1 MAIPVYT
8 GTARRDVP
16 ATTAERA
23 TAPWW
28 DRLPRWL
35 TRADHYPWLIA
46 AALDLVAIAFIVL
59 AFTQTTFSAE
69 LMFHGVFVMLV
80 LHAFLFG
87 LRQTLIRIVL
97 VSIPLLVYAEAAL
110 FGLQEPPLELTEW
123 PLMFVIAA
131 LVAWMA
137 DRRATTSQRYAAL
150 FRSASERLLTV
161 EENERRRV
169 ARELH
174 DGVGQVITALTLTL
188 DAAESEGDPARA
200 RDRIATARSLADT
213 ALAGT
218 RDLSHRLRPP
228 RFEERGLLSS
238 LRDLAA
244 QSGFSVTIRADDST
258 ADADLG
264 PNTRVELFRIA
275 QEALANAA
283 HHSGAASAT
292 VTITR
297 DDGRLVMAVTD
308 DGHGF
313 RPADVPD
320 DGIGLAGMQERARL
334 VGGELAIDTGPSGTQ
349 VTVAVPI
356 GAEGR
361 SLA

>member
-1 MAIPVYT
+1 LAIPVYS
-8 GTARRDVP
+8 GAAQRDLP
-16 ATTAERA
+16 ATVTERV

-35 TRADHYPWLIA
+35 TRAEHRPWLIA
-46 AALDLVAIAFIVL
+46 GTLDLAATGFIVL

-87 LRQTLIRIVL
+87 LRPTLIRIGL
-97 VSIPLLVYAEAAL
+97 VSIPLVVYAEAAI
-110 FGLQEPPLELTEW
+110 FGLKEPPLELTEW

-150 FRSASERLLTV
+150 FRNASERLLTV

-188 DAAESEGDPARA
+188 DAAESERDPAAARA
-200 RDRIATARSLADT
+200 RIAAARSLADT

-218 RDLSHRLRPP
+218 RDLSHRMQPA
-228 RFEERGLLSS
+228 RFEERGLVSA

-244 QSGFSVTIRADDST
+244 QSGFPVTIQADGI
-258 ADADLG
+258 AAAAGLG
-264 PNTRVELFRIA
+264 PNTRLELFRIA

-292 VTITR
+292 VTIAKDAGTFV
-297 DDGRLVMAVTD
+297 LAVTD
-308 DGHGF
+308 SGHGF
-313 RPADVPD
+313 EPADVPE
-320 DGIGLAGMQERARL
+320 DGIGLAGMLERARL
-334 VGGELAIDTGPSGTQ
+334 IGGELEIDTGPGGTQ
-349 VTVAVPI
+349 VRVAVPI

-361 SLA
+361 TLE

>member
-1 MAIPVYT
+1 M
-8 GTARRDVP
+8 TA
-16 ATTAERA
+16 AAAERA
-23 TAPWW
+23 SVPWW

-35 TRADHYPWLIA
+35 TRADHHPWLIA
-46 AALDLVAIAFIVL
+46 GTLDLAAMTFIVL

-87 LRQTLIRIVL
+87 LRPTLIRIVL
-97 VSIPLLVYAEAAL
+97 VTIPLVVYAEAAL
-110 FGLQEPPLELTEW
+110 FGIEEPPLELTEW

-188 DAAESEGDPARA
+188 DAAESESDPAQA
-200 RDRIATARSLADT
+200 RVRIATARSLADT

-244 QSGFSVTIRADDST
+244 QSGFPVTIRADDSGV
-258 ADADLG
+258 DVGLS

-297 DDGRLVMAVTD
+297 EDGRLALSVTD

-313 RPADVPD
+313 QPAAVPE

-334 VGGELAIDTGPSGTQ
+334 VGGELAIDTGPGGTR
-349 VTVAVPI
+349 VTVTVPI
-356 GAEGR
+356 GAVRGT
-361 SLA
+361 LA